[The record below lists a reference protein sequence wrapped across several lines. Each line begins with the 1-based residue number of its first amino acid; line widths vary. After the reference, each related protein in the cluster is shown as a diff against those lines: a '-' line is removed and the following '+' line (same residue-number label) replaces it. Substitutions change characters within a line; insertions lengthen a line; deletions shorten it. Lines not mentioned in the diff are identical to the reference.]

1 MPSWSC
7 SDAFRPAAG
16 QRCIQ
21 LMRIPSID
29 PTSSLGDHGSQGRL
43 RELTQEFESL
53 FVSQVMQSM
62 RRTVPESRLIDH
74 SSGQHLFQD
83 MLDQELSRRIA
94 DSGGFGLGEIL
105 YRQLAG
111 ETSVVHH

>member
-1 MPSWSC
+1 MK
-7 SDAFRPAAG
+7 
-16 QRCIQ
+16 
-21 LMRIPSID
+21 IPSVQPAGSLSD
-29 PTSSLGDHGSQGRL
+29 HSSHARL

-74 SSGQHLFQD
+74 NSGQHLFQD

-94 DSGGFGLGEIL
+94 DAGGFGLGEIL
-105 YRQLAG
+105 YRQLADQP
-111 ETSVVHH
+111 SVARPAEGSQDNES

>member
-1 MPSWSC
+1 
-7 SDAFRPAAG
+7 
-16 QRCIQ
+16 
-21 LMRIPSID
+21 MRIPSVQ
-29 PTSSLGDHGSQGRL
+29 PAGTVGDHSSRARL

-83 MLDQELSRRIA
+83 MLDQELSKRIA
-94 DSGGFGLGEIL
+94 DSGGFGLGDLL
-105 YRQLAG
+105 YRQLANEPSAARQAEG
-111 ETSVVHH
+111 SQDAES